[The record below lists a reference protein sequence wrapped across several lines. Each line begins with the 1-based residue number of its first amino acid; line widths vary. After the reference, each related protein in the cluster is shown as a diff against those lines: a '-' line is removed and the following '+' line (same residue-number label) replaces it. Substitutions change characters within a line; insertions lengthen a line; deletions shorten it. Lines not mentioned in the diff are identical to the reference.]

1 MVWMLSG
8 SVMSDITRSVPPHK
22 GQTEISISNTRFK
35 RSAQVS
41 GAVTESCSIGEWAGL
56 GVAVCVRFLRAGL
69 AGPGTTA
76 FAYRKFKPPFRAA
89 AVPSRIRQ
97 RLGSVVDLTCQWPLS
112 DVPAYGSRTKAIPLR
127 GHAEQR

>member
-41 GAVTESCSIGEWAGL
+41 GAVTESCSIGEWAGI
-56 GVAVCVRFLRAGL
+56 GVAVCVRFLRAEL

-76 FAYRKFKPPFRAA
+76 FLNGELGAKTPWRSGARLRCLTLPAHWVR
-89 AVPSRIRQ
+89 SMSNRI
-97 RLGSVVDLTCQWPLS
+97 GLTP
-112 DVPAYGSRTKAIPLR
+112 
-127 GHAEQR
+127 